1 MRIGIPKE
9 TLYEEKRVALTPAG
23 VDALVRAGHTVY
35 IETGA
40 GLESHFSDEDYL
52 KIGANI
58 VYNVEE
64 VFVRAEMVVKVAP
77 LTFEEAKMLQENQIL
92 FSFLHLAVGK
102 KNVIEILLK
111 KKVTAIGFELIEDE
125 ENRLPILHS
134 MSEIAGQLSIQVAE
148 RQLES
153 FSPGSRGILLG
164 GITGVAPAAV
174 VILGAGVVGITAAHA
189 ALGRGAQV
197 IVLDKD
203 LNRLRKIDT
212 HFKKKVTTVMANPY
226 TISRGVKF
234 ADVLIGAVLIKG
246 LKAPHLVS
254 EDMVKQMKK
263 GAVIVDVSIDQGGC
277 IETSRITTLSDPVYQ
292 LHNVIHYCVPN
303 MPAIVARTASY
314 GLNNATVDYILDI
327 ADNGLSNA
335 LIGDPGLSKGVCTHS
350 GYCCNEAL
358 SSTFNIE
365 YRRLHV
371 FSTN

>member
-40 GLESHFSDEDYL
+40 GLESHFIDEDYL
-52 KIGANI
+52 KIGANV

-64 VFVRAEMVVKVAP
+64 IFGRAEMVVKVAP

-246 LKAPHLVS
+246 VKAPHLVS
-254 EDMVKQMKK
+254 EDMVRQMKK

-277 IETSRITTLSDPVYQ
+277 IETSHITTLSDPVYQ

-314 GLNNATVDYILDI
+314 GLNNATIDYILDI

-358 SSTFNIE
+358 ANTFNIE

>member
-52 KIGANI
+52 KIGANV

-64 VFVRAEMVVKVAP
+64 IFGRAEMVVKVAP
-77 LTFEEAKMLQENQIL
+77 LTVEEAKMLQENQTL

-246 LKAPHLVS
+246 VKAPHLVS
-254 EDMVKQMKK
+254 EDMVRQMKK

-277 IETSRITTLSDPVYQ
+277 IETSHITTLSDPVYQ

-314 GLNNATVDYILDI
+314 GLNNATIDYILDI

-358 SSTFNIE
+358 ANTFNIE